1 MSALSPMHQARS
13 RRAKR
18 VLGGAPPRARAAQAG
33 HGAEAGLQVPGLF
46 KAKRDEELLKRAE
59 LLVDNWRILLR
70 ETYNLGAKG
79 TPEEKL
85 RPGFSPELGREVI
98 NGMKAN
104 LQWWQNNKDA
114 EAGALLP
121 QFTTELEQEV
131 AAYAAVRA
139 QVNHV
144 LELQGARSAAL
155 DPARVYTHDPETPIV
170 EGFQRR
176 LLEALLL
183 AALVALGLKIFGVG
197 LRRAP
202 PSGHTP
208 RTPTY
213 A

>member
-18 VLGGAPPRARAAQAG
+18 VLGGPRVQPAPAA
-33 HGAEAGLQVPGLF
+33 GAQVGLQVPGLF

-59 LLVDNWRILLR
+59 LLGENWRILLR

-79 TPEEKL
+79 TQDEKL
-85 RPGFSPELGREVI
+85 RPGFSPELGREVL
-98 NGMKAN
+98 NGMRAN

-114 EAGALLP
+114 EPGALLP

-202 PSGHTP
+202 APE
-208 RTPTY
+208 R
-213 A
+213 AAA